1 MFRDELDERLRR
13 AAKPEPADVDRIVTA
28 VLAEDGDVVSRAT
41 SLRRFSPAIW
51 SLAACLVVVAA
62 LGAWRY
68 VHQEARP
75 AAAGVYRVEA
85 VSAARPGTYVAEAVP
100 PPGPSRVL
108 SVKADDGVTW
118 IFSTTPDDDWLPA
131 GESIVIGV
139 GESR

>member
-1 MFRDELDERLRR
+1 MVRDELDERLRR
-13 AAKPEPADVDRIVTA
+13 AARPEPADVDRIVTA
-28 VLAEDGDVVSRAT
+28 VLAGDGDVVARAS
-41 SLRRFSPAIW
+41 SLHQLSPAIW
-51 SLAACLVVVAA
+51 TLAASLVVAA
-62 LGAWRY
+62 ALGGWRY

-85 VSAARPGTYVAEAVP
+85 VSAAPSGAYVAESIP

-108 SVKADDGVTW
+108 SMKADNGATW

-131 GESIVIGV
+131 GKSIVIGV